1 MKRLNIDKD
10 LFESYAKEH
19 TLVELACEFNITKQ
33 QAKDYSHHNKIKYKL
48 VEERHYCSNS
58 KLYTVW
64 KSMLS
69 RCENPKAKDFYRYGG
84 RGIKVYAD
92 WHNVKSFIDW
102 CLSNG
107 YKEGLQLDRI
117 YNDKD
122 YCPDN
127 CRFVTPKDNMKNRH
141 NTLMYNGI
149 PLADLLNNSSTNPYN
164 LERHTVWYRLKKLN
178 WSVEKALNT
187 PLKY

>member
-1 MKRLNIDKD
+1 MKRLNINKD

-69 RCENPKAKDFYRYGG
+69 RCENPKARTSLVPCFCALYPTPF
-84 RGIKVYAD
+84 ISNSLVY
-92 WHNVKSFIDW
+92 S
-102 CLSNG
+102 L
-107 YKEGLQLDRI
+107 
-117 YNDKD
+117 
-122 YCPDN
+122 
-127 CRFVTPKDNMKNRH
+127 T
-141 NTLMYNGI
+141 
-149 PLADLLNNSSTNPYN
+149 
-164 LERHTVWYRLKKLN
+164 
-178 WSVEKALNT
+178 T
-187 PLKY
+187 PLIILFINVLVKPW